1 MKIFCKQL
9 LLILYFLLIDVYI
22 FRLQLNF
29 NSKLKVEEVTL
40 KVQKFQ
46 KYKLQCN
53 TVRKSIQKHVLLP
66 IWKSHHSGK
75 EFYRS
80 GRILKLLKSEAFFNS
95 NSVKVIKN
103 KTKLLVGGCNKT
115 SYFLDR
121 TYFYHLLTS
130 YYYIVFSN

>member
-53 TVRKSIQKHVLLP
+53 TVRKSIQKRVLLP
-66 IWKSHHSGK
+66 IWKSHHSEK

-80 GRILKLLKSEAFFNS
+80 GRILKLLKSEASLNS

-103 KTKLLVGGCNKT
+103 KTKLVVGGCNKT

-121 TYFYHLLTS
+121 TCFYHLLTS